1 MMHMCE
7 MCLELGKTVH
17 YTLYRHICNGQLVH
31 HSTRMHATAVT
42 IRIDYEIQYTVV
54 ILKQ

>member
-1 MMHMCE
+1 MHMCE

-31 HSTRMHATAVT
+31 HSTSMYATAVT
-42 IRIDYEIQYTVV
+42 IRINYETLYTVV